1 MESQKTKVVL
11 VTGASQGIGKML
23 CLELHKAGYKVVG
36 VARSTIDA
44 PFEYMT
50 CDVSSEKDVASLS
63 QKISPD
69 IIICAAAICETDN
82 NPYNPELVRKTMEI
96 NFFGTMNFVNTF
108 KNTKHFIAI
117 SSLSAFKP
125 NQRSISYSASK
136 AAVAM
141 AFRGLDMNSTS
152 TRYSTIYLGPVN
164 TPMWEGKK
172 SWIVAEPEDIAKKII
187 RLMENPKPVTYMPFV
202 STTLSRLSLLIPD
215 ALYTRISKF
224 LFK

>member
-1 MESQKTKVVL
+1 METQKQKVVL
-11 VTGASQGIGKML
+11 VTGASQGIGRAI
-23 CLELHKAGYKVVG
+23 CIELMKAGYRVVG
-36 VARSTIDA
+36 VARSSIDA
-44 PFEYMT
+44 PFAYQV
-50 CDVSSEKDVASLS
+50 CDVSDEKSVTELA

-69 IIICAAAICETDN
+69 VIICAAAICEVD
-82 NPYNPELVRKTMEI
+82 NPYNHGLVRKTMDI

-136 AAVAM
+136 AAIAM
-141 AFRGLDMNSTS
+141 AFRGLDMNRHSDTRFSTV
-152 TRYSTIYLGPVN
+152 YLGPVN
-164 TPMWEGKK
+164 TAMWEGKK
-172 SWIVAEPEDIAKKII
+172 SWILAEPEDIAKKIVQLVE
-187 RLMENPKPVTYMPFV
+187 RPRAVVYLPFI

-215 ALYTRISKF
+215 WLYARISKF